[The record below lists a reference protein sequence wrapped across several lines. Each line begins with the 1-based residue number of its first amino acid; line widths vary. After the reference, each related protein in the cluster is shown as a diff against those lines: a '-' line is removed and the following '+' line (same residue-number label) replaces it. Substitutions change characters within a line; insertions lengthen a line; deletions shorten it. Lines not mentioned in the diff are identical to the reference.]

1 MNDLLVKLRPITLS
15 FTDLSTEVAYRQAV
29 LPRLRWHGRVAI
41 IVGLLVYFLFATLDA
56 YHVPPEQRAHVWAI
70 RGAAAAGGLLILAA
84 SWHRRYTTQVANVA
98 LMLVG
103 GVGGLSLLGILWLLP
118 TQALSHYHAGL
129 LLVTFYTYNFLGT
142 RFVYALLAN
151 LTVYAVY
158 FGVFGWLRPIPT
170 DLWVSHNFH
179 LISANVLGGTAAY
192 LAEYHRRR
200 LFLIERLLQQDKQQL
215 RHSALHDAL
224 TELPNRVLLMDR
236 IEQALSHARR
246 AGTGGVLL
254 FVDLDGFKSVN
265 DTHGHEAGDKVLRE
279 AAQRMRDCVRESDT
293 LARIG
298 GDEFV
303 LLSLGVSHEDQL
315 QTLSDKLLQ
324 VIEAP
329 YSVLSCRTGQ
339 PVPVRISASIG
350 ACFFPQGD
358 CEAVELLRRSDE
370 AMYHAKR
377 DGGVYSVWS
386 EAQAA

>member
-1 MNDLLVKLRPITLS
+1 MNDLLVKPRPITLS
-15 FTDLSTEVAYRQAV
+15 FPDPSVEAAYRTAV

-41 IVGLLVYFLFATLDA
+41 VVGMLVYFLFATLDA
-56 YHVPPEQRAHVWAI
+56 YHVPAHLRADVWAI
-70 RGAAAAGGLLILAA
+70 RGVAALGGLLILAA
-84 SWHRRYTTQVANVA
+84 SWHPRYTTQVANVC

-103 GVGGLSLLGILWLLP
+103 GVGGLSLLGIFWILP
-118 TQALSHYHAGL
+118 AQTLSHYHAGL

-151 LTVYAVY
+151 LVVYAVY
-158 FGVFGWLRPIPT
+158 NGLFGWLQPIAQ
-170 DLWVSHNFH
+170 DQWVSHNFH

-192 LAEYHRRR
+192 LAEYQRRR
-200 LFLIERLLQQDKQQL
+200 LFMIERLLQHDHQQM

-224 TELPNRVLLMDR
+224 TDLPNRVLLMDR

-246 AGTGGVLL
+246 SGTSGVLL

-279 AAQRMRDCVRESDT
+279 AARRMRDCVRESDT

-303 LLSLGVSHEDQL
+303 LLSLGLSQEEQL

-324 VIEAP
+324 VLESP
-329 YSVLSCRTGQ
+329 YAVHSHRVDQ
-339 PVPVRISASIG
+339 PALVRISASIG

-358 CEAVELLRRSDE
+358 CDAAELLRRSDE

-377 DGGVYSVWS
+377 DGGAYSVWS
-386 EAQAA
+386 QVRAA